1 MTIFKDV
8 EVHAFGKVF
17 FNTCFFNTMG
27 LYTLGIDEN
36 VAVLQVIQ
44 LFFGYVVFFF
54 GGSSY
59 LQSGAP

>member
-54 GGSSY
+54 WW
-59 LQSGAP
+59 